1 VPHHSTQQATIEI
14 LNDAVDKLLA
24 GAGNKNIQIVDQKK
38 AWAGSVMSFS
48 FAGKA
53 GFISVPVA
61 GTVTVDDANVTVE
74 CELPPLAKN
83 FLGEEKVRATVEEKV
98 RELLG
103 GSS

>member
-1 VPHHSTQQATIEI
+1 
-14 LNDAVDKLLA
+14 
-24 GAGNKNIQIVDQKK
+24 
-38 AWAGSVMSFS
+38 
-48 FAGKA
+48 
-53 GFISVPVA
+53 
-61 GTVTVDDANVTVE
+61 VE